1 MYQSDSDSSPQ
12 APENTM
18 LPPTVRGAE
27 ALIMSLIAEG
37 VDTLF
42 GYPGGAIMPVYDALY
57 GFQDRLRHVL
67 VRHEQGAVHSA
78 QGYARVTRRPGVCI
92 VTSGP
97 AATNLVTGIADAMV
111 DSTPLVCITGQ
122 VSSWLLGTD
131 AFQET
136 DVINVTA
143 PVTKWNI
150 QVTRAED
157 IPDAVAR
164 AFHIACTGRP
174 GPVLLDITRDAQM
187 GMMQFRHEKVTRIR
201 SYAPVLRSTDESL
214 AQAAELINAAE
225 RPMIIAGQGV
235 VLSGAEQQLIE
246 FAERVGAPIAWT
258 LLGLDAFPTSH
269 PQSVGM
275 VGMHGRYGAN
285 VKSAQC
291 DVLISIGMRFDD
303 RVTGNPKTYAAQAKI
318 IHFELDPA
326 EVDKIV
332 KAAVPV
338 VGDARDS
345 LERIM
350 PLLQR
355 RTHAGWMEEF
365 RECDRIEYQKV
376 IHRDLYPECEGIRMG
391 EVIRNLNDLTDGRAV
406 VVTDVGQH
414 QMVASRYTRYEDPH
428 TSITSGGLGTMG
440 FALPAAIGA
449 AIAQPDRTVVAVIGD
464 GGFQMTLQ
472 ELGTIMQENAA
483 VKILILNN
491 SFLGMVRQ
499 WQELFFERRYSNTE
513 MINPDFVKL
522 SEAYSVP
529 ARKVSERSE
538 LMDGLRQMIET
549 PGAFLLEVVVE
560 KETNVFPM
568 VPSGASVADIRLE
581 A

>member
-1 MYQSDSDSSPQ
+1 MS
-12 APENTM
+12 
-18 LPPTVRGAE
+18 PPTVRGAE

-37 VDTLF
+37 VDTVF

-164 AFHIACTGRP
+164 AFHIAATGRP

-187 GMMQFRHEKVTRIR
+187 GVMQFRHEKVTSIR

-225 RPMIIAGQGV
+225 RPMIMAGQGV
-235 VLSGAEQQLIE
+235 VLSGAEQQLIA
-246 FAERVGAPIAWT
+246 FAERVGAPVAWT

-285 VKSAQC
+285 VKSAHC
-291 DVLISIGMRFDD
+291 DVLIGIGMRFDD

-326 EVDKIV
+326 EVNKIV
-332 KAAVPV
+332 KTAVPV

-350 PLLQR
+350 PLLHK
-355 RTHAGWMEEF
+355 RTHAAWMEEF
-365 RECDRIEYQKV
+365 RECDRIEHQKV
-376 IHRDLYPECEGIRMG
+376 IQRDLYPECEGIRMG
-391 EVIRNLNDLTDGRAV
+391 EVIRHLNDLTDGRAV

-449 AIAQPDRTVVAVIGD
+449 AIAQPERTVVAVIGD

-513 MINPDFVKL
+513 MINPDFIKL

-529 ARKVSERSE
+529 ARKVSERDE
-538 LMDGLRQMIET
+538 LVDGLRQMIET